1 MKGGENS
8 LTDKHLHLVSV
19 LFSQTFN
26 IKFILNAIS
35 RA

>member
-19 LFSQTFN
+19 LFSQTCN
-26 IKFILNAIS
+26 IKIILNAIS